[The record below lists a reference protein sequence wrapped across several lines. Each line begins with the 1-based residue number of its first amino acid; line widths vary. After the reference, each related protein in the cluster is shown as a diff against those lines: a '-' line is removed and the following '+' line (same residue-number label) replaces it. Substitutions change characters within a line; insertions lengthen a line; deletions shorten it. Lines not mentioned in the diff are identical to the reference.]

1 MTDSPDITPTDT
13 SEAPRRAVRGPSRMI
28 AVLAAT
34 VVAAG
39 GVAYVA
45 GRTNDSPAPLPK
57 LALTTIAG
65 ASAAAGSQDSSAQSS
80 LALNL
85 TYRYVLA
92 GTLPDLASRAPVSRL
107 AWPRVDAETVRT
119 WAKTLGVDGAEPV
132 DEGRAR
138 GWTLTG
144 TNGMLNVGENASMAY
159 FNYQSGGGSSAG
171 GSSPGATPE
180 PGASTGSGT
189 SSEPGTGSDSGS
201 VTSPEPGTDPG
212 TVVPFAPITSDGRP
226 STVGEPPEPQD
237 LPSSP
242 DARTQGERLLRE
254 LGVLDGDWEFEVIDG
269 ASVGV
274 SSSSVCSLDST
285 CAPPSIQRFVMSRMV
300 VAHRVIDGRRVGGLE
315 WTVHIGDHAAITSVS
330 GTLAKVEAIGD
341 YPLRSTDA
349 AVDELRNGGG
359 SGVPIPLGA
368 PEARAAIGVT
378 ECGPAVD
385 CATPALACLDT
396 CPAREVTVTITD
408 VGLGFQLWFG
418 SDATAPTAYLVPV
431 YHFTGHDD
439 TGAAWSADV
448 LAVEDSQLATPATS
462 QPVPIPDPDPA
473 VEPPTPAAA
482 PTAAPDIEPRTK
494 PRP

>member
-1 MTDSPDITPTDT
+1 M
-13 SEAPRRAVRGPSRMI
+13 
-28 AVLAAT
+28 
-34 VVAAG
+34 
-39 GVAYVA
+39 
-45 GRTNDSPAPLPK
+45 
-57 LALTTIAG
+57 
-65 ASAAAGSQDSSAQSS
+65 
-80 LALNL
+80 
-85 TYRYVLA
+85 
-92 GTLPDLASRAPVSRL
+92 
-107 AWPRVDAETVRT
+107 
-119 WAKTLGVDGAEPV
+119 
-132 DEGRAR
+132 
-138 GWTLTG
+138 
-144 TNGMLNVGENASMAY
+144 
-159 FNYQSGGGSSAG
+159 
-171 GSSPGATPE
+171 
-180 PGASTGSGT
+180 
-189 SSEPGTGSDSGS
+189 
-201 VTSPEPGTDPG
+201 TSPEPGTDPG

-254 LGVLDGDWEFEVIDG
+254 LGVLDGDWEFEVNDG
-269 ASVGV
+269 GSVGV
-274 SSSSVCSLDST
+274 ASSSVCAPDAT

-315 WTVHIGDHAAITSVS
+315 WTVDIGDHAAITSVS

-385 CATPALACLDT
+385 CATPAPACLDT

-462 QPVPIPDPDPA
+462 QPVPSPDPDPA
-473 VEPPTPAAA
+473 VEPPTPVAA